1 MTDTSNIIML
11 RLPTVIER
19 IGIGRSTI
27 YDWINPTSPRYDPT
41 FPKQKKLGKQSVGWI
56 ESEINDWLLQR
67 EST

>member
-1 MTDTSNIIML
+1 MIL

>member
-1 MTDTSNIIML
+1 MSSPKIKIL
-11 RLPTVIER
+11 RLPYVIQR
-19 IGIGRSTI
+19 IGIARSTL